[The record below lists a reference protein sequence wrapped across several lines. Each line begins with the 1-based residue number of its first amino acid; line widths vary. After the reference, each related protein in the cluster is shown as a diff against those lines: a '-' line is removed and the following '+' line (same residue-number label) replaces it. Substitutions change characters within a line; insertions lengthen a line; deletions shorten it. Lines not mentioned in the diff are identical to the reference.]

1 MVEMD
6 TLAHPRP
13 RCRHKKSP
21 VCVGEMQG
29 ADAAALCPGA
39 VRRVCGAAAVDPAEA
54 VPKARRS
61 PLA

>member
-21 VCVGEMQG
+21 VCVGEKDG
-29 ADAAALCPGA
+29 A
-39 VRRVCGAAAVDPAEA
+39 GAATCCRCVARLCRGVVAVDPAEA

>member
-29 ADAAALCPGA
+29 ADAVAWCPCA
-39 VRRVCGAAAVDPAEA
+39 VRRLRGVALVDRAEA